1 MLEEGNLTGED
12 KDKIGKF
19 MNDRKI
25 EQAQDNIYLK
35 I

>member
-1 MLEEGNLTGED
+1 MLEEGSLTPDD

-25 EQAQDNIYLK
+25 QQAQENIYTK